1 MRILEI
7 TGRARELD
15 AAPATLPERGFIWI
29 SAARRAFEVN
39 QGAIQEA
46 LQRLAGTTLLDLHIS
61 DLLNNQLPSH
71 YDFTSL
77 YDMVVFRRLAASERE
92 TASLV
97 GGVVSNEVPSA
108 RTRGPSALRHI
119 DTSPVG
125 FAVFDR
131 VLVTVHPADCTVRDY
146 FVERLLKQS
155 DGSAAT
161 GAAGGAPV
169 AGLRK
174 ALVRMPTSPAELML
188 RIIDNMVDG
197 YLELRRRLTT
207 QLDRWQSELLSA
219 RARFTNW
226 QALLDGRNTLHQL
239 QEMCEDQRTALAEWL
254 QTLNEDDFNVVD
266 REMLQVRTRDTLEH
280 IERVLSH
287 VQRLEQSLESAI
299 QMHFSATANR
309 TNDVM
314 RVLTA
319 LTAIFLPLNL
329 IAGIFGMNFEFIPLI
344 HTQAGFWWACG
355 AMLMIAVGM
364 VGIFWRKRY
373 LARTGR

>member
-1 MRILEI
+1 M
-7 TGRARELD
+7 
-15 AAPATLPERGFIWI
+15 AALP
-29 SAARRAFEVN
+29 
-39 QGAIQEA
+39 
-46 LQRLAGTTLLDLHIS
+46 
-61 DLLNNQLPSH
+61 P
-71 YDFTSL
+71 
-77 YDMVVFRRLAASERE
+77 
-92 TASLV
+92 
-97 GGVVSNEVPSA
+97 
-108 RTRGPSALRHI
+108 
-119 DTSPVG
+119 
-125 FAVFDR
+125 
-131 VLVTVHPADCTVRDY
+131 
-146 FVERLLKQS
+146 
-155 DGSAAT
+155 

-329 IAGIFGMNFEFIPLI
+329 IAGIFGMNFDFIPLI
-344 HTQAGFWWACG
+344 HKADGFWWALG
-355 AMLMIAVGM
+355 SMVFIALALVLL
-364 VGIFWRKRY
+364 FWRKRY
-373 LARTGR
+373 LARTR

>member
-15 AAPATLPERGFIWI
+15 AVPAVLPERGFIWI
-29 SAARRAFEVN
+29 SAARRDFEVN
-39 QGAIQEA
+39 QGPIQEA
-46 LQRLAGTTLLDLHIS
+46 LQRLAGTALLDFHVL

-77 YDMVVFRRLAASERE
+77 YDVVVFRRLAASERE

-97 GGVVSNEVPSA
+97 GGVANNEVRPA
-108 RTRGPSALRHI
+108 RGVGPSALRHI

-131 VLVTVHPADCTVRDY
+131 VLVTVHPADCMVRDY
-146 FVERLLKQS
+146 FVERLLKQGEGLGVAPQA
-155 DGSAAT
+155 GSPASS
-161 GAAGGAPV
+161 
-169 AGLRK
+169 LRK

-207 QLDRWQSELLSA
+207 QLDHWQSELLNPRS
-219 RARFTNW
+219 RFTNW

-239 QEMCEDQRTALAEWL
+239 QEMCEDQRTALSEWL
-254 QTLNEDDFNVVD
+254 QTLNEDDFAVVD

-319 LTAIFLPLNL
+319 LTAVFLPLNL

-355 AMLMIAVGM
+355 GMLVIASGM

>member
-7 TGRARELD
+7 DGKARELD
-15 AAPATLPERGFIWI
+15 TLPAALPAHGFLWV
-29 SAARRAFEVN
+29 SAARRDFEVH
-39 QGAIQEA
+39 QGELQEA
-46 LQRLAGTTLLDLHIS
+46 LQRLTGTQLLDFHVS

-71 YDFTSL
+71 YDFTSQ
-77 YDMVVFRRLAASERE
+77 YDVLVFRRLAASERE
-92 TASLV
+92 VASLT
-97 GGVVSNEVPSA
+97 GGLVSNETPEAVRA
-108 RTRGPSALRHI
+108 RGPSALRHI

-131 VLVTVHPADCTVRDY
+131 VLVTVHPADCTVRDH
-146 FVERLLKQS
+146 FVERLLRLGEPVGTAAPGAGA
-155 DGSAAT
+155 GSRT
-161 GAAGGAPV
+161 KG
-169 AGLRK
+169 
-174 ALVRMPTSPAELML
+174 LVRLPTSPAELML
-188 RIIDNMVDG
+188 RTVDHMVDG
-197 YLELRRRLTT
+197 YLNLRRRLST
-207 QLDRWQSELLSA
+207 QLDHWQSELLNPRS
-219 RARFTNW
+219 RFSNW

-239 QEMCEDQRTALAEWL
+239 QEMCEDQRSALTEWL
-254 QTLNEDDFNVVD
+254 QTLNEDDFHVID
-266 REMLQVRTRDTLEH
+266 REMLQVRTRDTVEH

-319 LTAIFLPLNL
+319 LTAVFLPLNL
-329 IAGIFGMNFEFIPLI
+329 IAGIFGMNFDAIPLI

-355 AMLMIAVGM
+355 AMALIALVM
-364 VGIFWRKRY
+364 VAVFWRKRY

>member
-7 TGRARELD
+7 TGKARELD
-15 AAPATLPERGFIWI
+15 AVPAALPERGFIWI
-29 SAARRAFEVN
+29 SAARRDFEVN
-39 QGAIQEA
+39 QGPIQEA
-46 LQRLAGTTLLDLHIS
+46 LQRLAGTALLDFHVL

-77 YDMVVFRRLAASERE
+77 YDVVVFRRLAASERE
-92 TASLV
+92 MASLV
-97 GGVVSNEVPSA
+97 GGVANNEA
-108 RTRGPSALRHI
+108 RSLRGAGPSALRHI

-131 VLVTVHPADCTVRDY
+131 VLVTVHPADCMVRDY
-146 FVERLLKQS
+146 FVERLLKQGEGLGVAAQA
-155 DGSAAT
+155 GSPAAS
-161 GAAGGAPV
+161 
-169 AGLRK
+169 LRK
-174 ALVRMPTSPAELML
+174 VLVRMPTSPAELML

-207 QLDRWQSELLSA
+207 QLDHWQSELLNPRS
-219 RARFTNW
+219 RFTNW

-239 QEMCEDQRTALAEWL
+239 QEMCEDQRTALSEWL
-254 QTLNEDDFNVVD
+254 QTLNEDDFAVVD

-319 LTAIFLPLNL
+319 LTAVFLPLNL
-329 IAGIFGMNFEFIPLI
+329 IAGIFGMNFEFIPLV

-355 AMLMIAVGM
+355 GMLVIASGM